1 MGCGAC
7 RRLLDQEAQE
17 RKSGNHS
24 AATDA
29 RVRLKRHTRAVHGK
43 SVSGYGSSYASRSGG
58 E

>member
-7 RRLLDQEAQE
+7 RRLLDQEARE

-29 RVRLKRHTRAVHGK
+29 RVRLKRHARVAHKK
-43 SVSGYGSSYASRSGG
+43 SGSG
-58 E
+58 